1 MPCGDIPSMNNR
13 QRENNERDNKE
24 ENVLLDSSIVFSE
37 HKDKNL
43 INKIQKD
50 ILKYFNQDEKF
61 YFDLPIETYRE
72 LIKNTQD
79 FLNGKEYARK
89 ICGECIQTIKNY
101 IEEDKFFIQTNLYLR
116 ATRPTANIE
125 TESIG
130 WHRET
135 FYGPNMEKCVNVWT
149 PILDVNEKNTL
160 RFIPNSQNIPESDII
175 VNQINDVVTIKG
187 STGSKIGFQYSPKII
202 VGGVDLNKATP
213 LNVPNFNS
221 ALFPGLLVHG
231 SAQNFSQNIRFSVDF
246 QILPFSAYDPEQS
259 KKFHSASNKPYFEL
273 Y

>member
-1 MPCGDIPSMNNR
+1 MTYGDISSMNNR
-13 QRENNERDNKE
+13 QRKDNARHNKE

-50 ILKYFNQDEKF
+50 ILKYFNRDEKF

-79 FLNGKEYARK
+79 SLNGKEYARK
-89 ICGECIQTIKNY
+89 ICERCMETIKNY
-101 IEEDKFFIQTNLYLR
+101 IKEDKFFIQTNLYLR
-116 ATRPTANIE
+116 ATRPTADKE

-135 FYGPNMEKCVNVWT
+135 FYGSNMEKCVNIWT
-149 PILDVNEKNTL
+149 PILGVNKKNTL
-160 RFIPNSQNIPESDII
+160 RFIPNSQNIPESEIL
-175 VNQINDVVTIKG
+175 VSQINDEVTIKG
-187 STGSKIGFQYSPKII
+187 STGNKIGFQYSPKII
-202 VGGVDLNKATP
+202 VGGVDLNKATA

-246 QILPFSAYDPEQS
+246 QILPFSAYNHEKS